1 MSVNQTLL
9 DFRVTPDAS
18 WSWMKPVQDKISDV
32 MKESFQVEK
41 PDFSSSTVML
51 FTGQHGM

>member
-9 DFRVTPDAS
+9 DFRVTPVPS
-18 WSWMKPVQDKISDV
+18 GSWMKSAQDKINDV
-32 MKESFQVEK
+32 IKDSFQVNK